1 MFPKPSDKIAI
12 YIENN
17 EISYK
22 ELIQNIKSF
31 ASYLNI
37 KKGDRVLIFAE
48 NSPEWIYAFY
58 SIWAKKG
65 IAVPCDYNLKE
76 QELGYILKNCNPKVI
91 YCSTNTLPTVKKSL
105 KQIHFKPRILILEQC
120 KIKPDTTLQ
129 FPEINYNDIAII
141 MYTSGTTGKP
151 KGVMLSY
158 DNLLFSI
165 QAIANLKMLTEN
177 DRMIALLPFYHIF
190 PLQGCV
196 TAPLYLNASIIMV
209 KELVLDKILAALQKH
224 KVTMFLGIPRLYE
237 LLHKNIMA
245 AVKKNPVAYGLF
257 LIAKVFNSLTFSKI
271 LFKKI
276 HNAFGGHIHAFLT
289 GGAKLDPVV
298 ARDLKT
304 LGFNLVEGYGL
315 TETAPLVA
323 FNPFS
328 KVKLGSVGLPVKG
341 TEVKIVDGEILV
353 KGRNVMKGYYKNSKA
368 TNEVITNGWFH
379 TKDTGYFDDDGYLYI
394 TGRKDDMIVLPSGKN
409 INPEEIEK
417 HILRI
422 SPLIKEIG
430 VIEDQGN
437 LTAVIHPDYSLITK
451 ENIVNILE
459 TIKRKVI
466 NRYNA
471 SVASYKH
478 ITKITI
484 SKNELPK
491 TRLGK
496 LQRYIVK
503 QWAQNENKSIEHEEI
518 KEPKTIEYKSIKR
531 FLTIHTRKKVLP
543 HHNLLLD
550 LGLDSL
556 GILSFQ
562 TYIEETFGINISN
575 ADILNHPTVEE
586 ITGFIAQH
594 KLKFEEQAQNWL
606 QIIIKNT
613 SYTFKHGFS
622 LILFLKFLVKPLASL
637 YFKLKLKGKDN
648 IPDGPVIFAPNHQSF
663 LDSVLLIASL
673 PNKTLIHSY
682 FLSRELGFIKVSRG
696 DSLAKL
702 MNTIIVNID
711 TNLKDSIQK
720 MAAILQ
726 NKHNIIIF
734 PEGTRTIDGQLGTF
748 KKTFAILSKE
758 LNCPVVP
765 IAIQGAYQS
774 FKRGKLLPKPAQ
786 ITIDILPP
794 IYPDKLTVDDIVAKT
809 QDAIAQKLEHENN

>member
-1 MFPKPSDKIAI
+1 MFPKPSEKIAI
-12 YIENN
+12 YIEDK
-17 EISYK
+17 EISYN
-22 ELIQNIKSF
+22 ELIHSILSF
-31 ASYLNI
+31 AKNLAI
-37 KKGDRVLIFAE
+37 KKGDRVLLFAE

-58 SIWAKKG
+58 SIWTKKG

-76 QELGYILKNCNPKVI
+76 KELAYILKNCTPKYI
-91 YCSTNTLPTVKKSL
+91 YCSINTLSTVKKAL
-105 KQIHFKPRILILEQC
+105 KLIKYKPHVIILEHC
-120 KIKPDTTLQ
+120 KINPTTSIQ
-129 FPEINYNDIAII
+129 FPTLNYDDIAII

-151 KGVMLSY
+151 KGVMLTY
-158 DNLLFSI
+158 NNLLCSI
-165 QAIANLKMLTEN
+165 QAIADLNMLTQN

-196 TAPLYLNASIIMV
+196 TAPLYLNASVVMV
-209 KELVLDKILAALQKH
+209 KDLVLDRILASLQKH

-245 AVKKNPVAYGLF
+245 AVKKNPVAYLLF
-257 LIAKVFNSLTFSKI
+257 LIARVVGNLTFSKI

-276 HNAFGGHIHAFLT
+276 HNAFGGHVHAYLT
-289 GGAKLDPVV
+289 GGAKLDPKV
-298 ARDLKT
+298 ASDLKV

-341 TEVKIVDGEILV
+341 TQVTIVDGEILV
-353 KGRNVMKGYYKNSKA
+353 KGPNVMKGYYKNKKA
-368 TNEVITNGWFH
+368 TAEAITDGWFH
-379 TKDTGYFDDDGYLYI
+379 TKDTGYFDQEGYLYI
-394 TGRKDDMIVLPSGKN
+394 TGRKDDMIILPSGKN

-417 HILRI
+417 QILRI

-430 VIEDQGN
+430 VIEDQGM
-437 LTAVIHPDYSLITK
+437 LTAVIHPDYSIITK

-471 SVASYKH
+471 GVASYKH

-484 SKNELPK
+484 SKDELPK

-496 LQRYIVK
+496 LQRYIIK
-503 QWAQNENKSIEHEEI
+503 QLIQHQHKSQTQQDA
-518 KEPKTIEYKSIKR
+518 KEPQTVEYKSISR

-543 HHNLLLD
+543 HQNLLLD

-562 TYIEETFGINISN
+562 TYIEETFGITISN

-586 ITGFIAQH
+586 ISDFIAQH

-606 QIIIKNT
+606 QLIIKNT
-613 SYTFKHGFS
+613 SYSFKHGFS
-622 LILFLKFLVKPLASL
+622 LILFAKYIIQPIAKVYFSL
-637 YFKLKLKGKDN
+637 QLSGKEN
-648 IPDGPVIFAPNHQSF
+648 IPDSPIILAPNHQSF

-673 PNKTLIHSY
+673 PNKTLMHSY
-682 FLSRELGFIKVSRG
+682 FLSRELGFIKVTRG

-720 MAAILQ
+720 MAAILK

-734 PEGTRTIDGQLGTF
+734 PEGTRTITGNLGTF

-765 IAIQGAYQS
+765 IAINGAYQS
-774 FKRGKLLPKPAQ
+774 FKRGKLFPKPMP
-786 ITIDILPP
+786 ITIDILSPV
-794 IYPDKLTVDDIVAKT
+794 YPDNLSVDDIVAKT
-809 QDAIAQKLEHENN
+809 RDAIAQKLSSYNN

>member
-12 YIENN
+12 YIENQ
-17 EISYK
+17 EISYN
-22 ELIQNIKSF
+22 ELVQNIISF
-31 ASYLNI
+31 ASYLKI
-37 KKGDRVLIFAE
+37 KKGDRVVIFAE

-76 QELGYILKNCNPKVI
+76 DDLAYILNNCKPVAVF
-91 YCSTNTLPTVKKSL
+91 CSVSTLPVVKKAI
-105 KQIHFKPRILILEQC
+105 KRINFKPRIHILEQC
-120 KIKPDTTLQ
+120 RIKSYKRLQ
-129 FPEINYNDIAII
+129 FPEINYDDTAII

-151 KGVMLSY
+151 KGVMLTY
-158 DNLLFSI
+158 DNLLCSI
-165 QAIANLKMLTEN
+165 QAIANLKMLTEH

-196 TAPLYLNASIIMV
+196 TAPLYLNASIVMV
-209 KELVLDKILAALQKH
+209 KELIVDKILAALQKH

-245 AVKKNPVAYGLF
+245 AVKKNPVAYALF
-257 LIAKVFNSLTFSKI
+257 LIAKLVNNLTFSKI
-271 LFKKI
+271 LFKNV

-298 ARDLKT
+298 ANDLKT

-353 KGRNVMKGYYKNSKA
+353 KGRNVMKGYYKNKKA
-368 TNEVITNGWFH
+368 TDEIITDGWFH
-379 TKDTGYFDDDGYLYI
+379 TRDTGYFDKDGYLYV

-437 LTAVIHPDYSLITK
+437 LTAVIHPDYSVITK

-484 SKNELPK
+484 SKDELPK

-503 QWAQNENKSIEHEEI
+503 QLVQNEKKSKTHEEI
-518 KEPKTIEYKSIKR
+518 KEPKTIEYKSISR
-531 FLTIHTRKKVLP
+531 FLAIHTRKKVLP
-543 HHNLLLD
+543 HHNLLVD

-562 TYIEETFGINISN
+562 TYIEETFGIKISN
-575 ADILNHPTVEE
+575 ADILNNPTVEE
-586 ITGFIAQH
+586 LSTFIAH
-594 KLKFEEQAQNWL
+594 NKSKFEEHAQNWL

-622 LILFLKFLVKPLASL
+622 LILFLKLLIKPLAKL
-637 YFKLKLKGKDN
+637 YFQLKLNGKDN
-648 IPDGPVIFAPNHQSF
+648 IPESPVIFAPNHQSF
-663 LDSVLLIASL
+663 LDSLLLIASL
-673 PNKTLIHSY
+673 PNKTLMHSY

-720 MAAILQ
+720 MASILQ
-726 NKHNIIIF
+726 NKRNIIIF

-765 IAIQGAYQS
+765 IAIRGAYQS
-774 FKRGKLLPKPAQ
+774 FKRGKLLPKPTP

-794 IYPDKLTVDDIVAKT
+794 IYPDKLTVDNIVAKT
-809 QDAIAQKLEHENN
+809 QAAIAQTLKLENN

>member
-1 MFPKPSDKIAI
+1 MFPKPSEKIAI
-12 YIENN
+12 YIEGK
-17 EISYK
+17 EISYN
-22 ELIQNIKSF
+22 ELIHAIQSF
-31 ASYLNI
+31 AKSLTI
-37 KKGDRVLIFAE
+37 KKGDRVLLFAE

-58 SIWAKKG
+58 SIWTKKG

-76 QELGYILKNCNPKVI
+76 KELAYILNNCTPKVI
-91 YCSTNTLPTVKKSL
+91 YCSNNTLPTVKKAL
-105 KQIHFKPRILILEQC
+105 KLIKYKPHIIILEQC
-120 KIKPDTTLQ
+120 KIKTDVSVT
-129 FPEINYNDIAII
+129 FPEINYNDVAII

-151 KGVMLSY
+151 KGVMLTY
-158 DNLLFSI
+158 DNLLCSI
-165 QAIANLKMLTEN
+165 RAIAELQMLTQN

-196 TAPLYLNASIIMV
+196 TAPLYLNASVVMV
-209 KELVLDKILAALQKH
+209 KELVLDKILAALQKY

-245 AVKKNPVAYGLF
+245 AVKKNPIAYFLF
-257 LIAKVFNSLTFSKI
+257 LLAKAVNNLTFSKI

-289 GGAKLDPVV
+289 GGAKLDPKV
-298 ARDLKT
+298 ASDLKV

-341 TEVKIVDGEILV
+341 TQVKIVDGEILV
-353 KGRNVMKGYYKNSKA
+353 KGPNVMKGYYKNKKA
-368 TNEVITNGWFH
+368 TDEAITDGWFH
-379 TKDTGYFDDDGYLYI
+379 TKDAGYFDEDRYLYV

-417 HILRI
+417 QILRI
-422 SPLIKEIG
+422 SPIIKEIG
-430 VIEDQGN
+430 VIEDQGM
-437 LTAVIHPDYSLITK
+437 LTAVIHPDYSIITK
-451 ENIVNILE
+451 ENIVNIIE
-459 TIKRKVI
+459 TVKRKVI

-478 ITKITI
+478 INKITI
-484 SKNELPK
+484 SKDELPK

-496 LQRYIVK
+496 LQRYIIK
-503 QWAQNENKSIEHEEI
+503 QLVQYQHKSQSQQDI
-518 KEPKTIEYKSIKR
+518 KEPQTVEYKSISR
-531 FLTIHTRKKVLP
+531 FLTVHTRKKVLP

-562 TYIEETFGINISN
+562 TYIEETFGITISN
-575 ADILNHPTVEE
+575 ADILNHSTVVEMSDF
-586 ITGFIAQH
+586 ITEH

-606 QIIIKNT
+606 NVIIKNT
-613 SYTFKHGFS
+613 TYTFKHGFS
-622 LILFLKFLVKPLASL
+622 LILFAKYIVKPIAKV
-637 YFKLKLKGKDN
+637 YFKLKLNGKEN
-648 IPDGPVIFAPNHQSF
+648 IPDSPIILAPNHQSF

-673 PNKTLIHSY
+673 PNKTLMHSY

-696 DSLAKL
+696 DSLSKL

-720 MAAILQ
+720 MAAIIK
-726 NKHNIIIF
+726 NKRNIIIF
-734 PEGTRTIDGQLGTF
+734 PEGTRTITGDLGTF

-765 IAIQGAYQS
+765 IAIHGAYQS
-774 FKRGKLLPKPAQ
+774 FKRGKLLPKPMPV
-786 ITIDILPP
+786 TIDILLPV
-794 IYPDKLTVDDIVAKT
+794 YPDNLTVDDVAAKT
-809 QDAIAQKLEHENN
+809 RDAIAQKLSAYNN

>member
-12 YIENN
+12 YIADK
-17 EISYK
+17 EISYN
-22 ELIQNIKSF
+22 ELIQNITSF
-31 ASYLNI
+31 ALNLKI
-37 KKGDRVLIFAE
+37 NKGDRVLIFAE

-58 SIWAKKG
+58 SVWAKKG

-76 QELGYILKNCNPKVI
+76 HELSYILNNCTPKAI
-91 YCSTNTLPTVKKSL
+91 YCSINTLPTVKRTL
-105 KQIHFKPRILILEQC
+105 KLIKFKPRVLILEQ
-120 KIKPDTTLQ
+120 IQSKPDTTLP
-129 FPEINYNDIAII
+129 FPEINYNDTAII

-151 KGVMLSY
+151 KGVMLTY
-158 DNLLFSI
+158 DNLLCSI
-165 QAIANLKMLTEN
+165 QAIADLKMLTQD

-196 TAPLYLNASIIMV
+196 TAPLYLNASVVMV

-224 KVTMFLGIPRLYE
+224 SVTMFLGIPRLYE

-245 AVKKNPVAYGLF
+245 AVKKNPVAYSLF
-257 LIAKVFNSLTFSKI
+257 LVAKAVNNLTFSKL

-289 GGAKLDPVV
+289 GGAKLDPKV
-298 ARDLKT
+298 ANDLKT

-353 KGRNVMKGYYKNSKA
+353 KGRNVMKGYYKNKKA
-368 TNEVITNGWFH
+368 TDQVITDGWFH
-379 TKDTGYFDDDGYLYI
+379 TKDTGYFDNDGYLYI

-430 VIEDQGN
+430 VIEDKGN
-437 LTAVIHPDYSLITK
+437 LTAVIHPDYSMIAK

-484 SKNELPK
+484 SKDELPK

-496 LQRYIVK
+496 LQRYVVK
-503 QWAQNENKSIEHEEI
+503 QLVANEEKEEKHTNI
-518 KEPKTIEYKSIKR
+518 KEPKTVEYKSIQR
-531 FLTIHTRKKVLP
+531 FLTIHTRRKVLP

-550 LGLDSL
+550 LNLDSL

-562 TYIEETFGINISN
+562 TYIEETFGISISN
-575 ADILNHPTVEE
+575 ADILNNPTVEGLS
-586 ITGFIAQH
+586 IFIAQH

-606 QIIIKNT
+606 QVIIKNT

-622 LILFLKFLVKPLASL
+622 LILFAKYILKPITKL
-637 YFKLKLKGKDN
+637 YFKLHLYGKEN
-648 IPDGPVIFAPNHQSF
+648 IPDNPVIFAPNHQSF
-663 LDSVLLIASL
+663 LDSVLLISSL
-673 PNKTLIHSY
+673 PNKTLIYTY

-720 MAAILQ
+720 MASILQ
-726 NKHNIIIF
+726 NKRNIIIF
-734 PEGTRTIDGQLGTF
+734 PEGTRTVDGQLGTF

-765 IAIQGAYQS
+765 IAINGAYQS
-774 FKRGKLLPKPAQ
+774 FKRGNILPRPTP
-786 ITIDILPP
+786 ISIHILPP
-794 IYPDKLTVDDIVAKT
+794 MYPDTLTVDDIVAKT
-809 QDAIAQKLEHENN
+809 RDAIAHKLT